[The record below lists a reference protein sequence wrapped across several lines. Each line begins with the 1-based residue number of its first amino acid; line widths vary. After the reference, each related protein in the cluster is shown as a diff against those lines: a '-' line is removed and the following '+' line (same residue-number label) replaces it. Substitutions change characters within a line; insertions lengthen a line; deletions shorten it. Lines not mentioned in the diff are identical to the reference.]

1 MSKLQELIDSLC
13 PNGVEFKP
21 LGEVCKFINGFA
33 FKSNLFK
40 EDGLSIIRITNINGS
55 SVDMNDVKFFHK
67 EDYNVN
73 LEQFSV
79 HTGDIL
85 VAMSGATTGKIGYY
99 NAEQTSYLNQ
109 RVGKFVPLAKVLLNR
124 YLFHFCL
131 PKQISYTLWQ
141 VVELNLI

>member
-1 MSKLQELIDSLC
+1 MSKLQDLIDSLC

-109 RVGKFVPLAKVLLNR
+109 RVVVGWNVLWTVQLELSDLSWSKG
-124 YLFHFCL
+124 YHLFYVN
-131 PKQISYTLWQ
+131 S
-141 VVELNLI
+141 